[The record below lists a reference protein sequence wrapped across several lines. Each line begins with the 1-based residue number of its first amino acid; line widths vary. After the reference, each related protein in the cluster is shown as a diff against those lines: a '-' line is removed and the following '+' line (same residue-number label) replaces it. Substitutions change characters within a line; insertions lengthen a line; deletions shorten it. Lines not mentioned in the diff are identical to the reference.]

1 MLQGFT
7 STSYH
12 FNLNLFCIIITDHR
26 NLQQSSQGTRTLVEV
41 APLLID
47 VKDIGQILQCAVHY
61 QLTC

>member
-26 NLQQSSQGTRTLVEV
+26 NLQQSSQGTRTLVY
-41 APLLID
+41 
-47 VKDIGQILQCAVHY
+47 VKLCYIVVFTSHY
-61 QLTC
+61 VTS